1 MSDQDGGFNK
11 DSIGNIIMI
20 AVLVCLG
27 CSIVVSGA
35 AVGLKSVRA
44 DNKALDRSKNV
55 LLAAGLSANEIAT
68 RQQIQ
73 DRFAEFEP
81 VVMDLLD
88 KRMLTAEEARKEKGI
103 DVVSFDQRST
113 VKDPMW
119 STELSVSEDVAMIKR
134 REHFALAY
142 LLRSEGRIEKFVLP
156 IHGYGLWST
165 MYGFI
170 ALEGDGNTV
179 AGITFYEDGE
189 TAGLGA
195 EINNPAWKGIWPGKE
210 IYGADGT
217 VALKVA
223 KGAVDP
229 SAKGAQYQVD
239 GLSGATL
246 TSRGVEN
253 MVAYWMGNAGYGPIL
268 KNMSEG

>member
-35 AVGLKSVRA
+35 AVGLKSVRE
-44 DNKALDRSKNV
+44 DNAALDKSKNV

-73 DRFAEFEP
+73 ERFAEFEP
-81 VVMDLLD
+81 VLMDLRD
-88 KRMLTAEEARKEKGI
+88 KRILSPEEAAAANI
-103 DVVSFDQRST
+103 DVASFDQRASS
-113 VKDPMW
+113 KDPLMSSGL
-119 STELSVSEDVAMIKR
+119 STAEDIASIKR
-134 REHFALAY
+134 REHYALGY
-142 LLRSEGRIEKFVLP
+142 VLRSGEAIEKWVLP
-156 IHGYGLWST
+156 VHGYGLWSIL
-165 MYGFI
+165 YGFI
-170 ALEGDGNTV
+170 ALEGDANTV
-179 AGITFYEDGE
+179 AGITFYEHGE
-189 TAGLGA
+189 TAGLGG
-195 EINNPAWKGIWPGKE
+195 EVDNPAWKGIWPGKE
-210 IYGADGT
+210 IYGPDGA

-223 KGAVDP
+223 KAAVDP
-229 SAKGAQYQVD
+229 NGKGAKYQVD

-253 MVAYWMGNAGYGPIL
+253 MVAYWLGDEGYGPIL
-268 KNMSEG
+268 KNMN